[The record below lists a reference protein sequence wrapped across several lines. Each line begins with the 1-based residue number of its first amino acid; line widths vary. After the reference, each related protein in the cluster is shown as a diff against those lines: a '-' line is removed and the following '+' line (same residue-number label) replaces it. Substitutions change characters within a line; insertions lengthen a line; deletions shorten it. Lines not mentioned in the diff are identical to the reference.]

1 MRIKILY
8 SLRKIGRKPMG
19 IKEIIQR
26 KDQPGSTQAFDP
38 PSVKEWEKIQNE
50 NHYIREVH
58 HTPGFQK
65 SIAMPRIL
73 TSYLPV
79 KNSSNIPRISISEQI
94 SEEIRLHR
102 KKETQ
107 K

>member
-1 MRIKILY
+1 
-8 SLRKIGRKPMG
+8 
-19 IKEIIQR
+19 
-26 KDQPGSTQAFDP
+26 
-38 PSVKEWEKIQNE
+38 
-50 NHYIREVH
+50 
-58 HTPGFQK
+58 
-65 SIAMPRIL
+65 MPRIL